1 MFIAVQGITFCK
13 CWSDDSNARRVLSRD
28 FAAKRCYKEIRITL
42 LDGLEIAN
50 MAGDAEWRIKMGVLE
65 QLRTVQFLVDPDG
78 NKRAVVIEY
87 SIWEEL
93 LALLEELE
101 DAEEIR
107 RLREAGEEAISWEEA
122 KAELRAGGVDV

>member
-1 MFIAVQGITFCK
+1 
-13 CWSDDSNARRVLSRD
+13 
-28 FAAKRCYKEIRITL
+28 
-42 LDGLEIAN
+42 
-50 MAGDAEWRIKMGVLE
+50 MAGDAEWRIKVGVLE

-78 NKRAVVIEY
+78 SKRAVVIEY